1 VAPGTQLTFVTQV
14 LYKGNQPILLKDA
27 SEEIRLHNVNK
38 ETVSI
43 SKHPACLAESGAD
56 QEATRLTDVFLPAT
70 TKSLEL
76 GGSSKLKDM
85 MITN

>member
-1 VAPGTQLTFVTQV
+1 MAPGTQLTFVTQV
-14 LYKGNQPILLKDA
+14 LYEGNKPILLKDA
-27 SEEIRLHNVNK
+27 TEEIRLHNINK

-43 SKHPACLAESGAD
+43 SKHPAWLGGCQAD